1 MVQGVSL
8 PGGASGGRVA
18 LLDADERE
26 ELAAI
31 GTLTRFPRGALLQT
45 EGEKVSAIFNVT
57 EGVVKTYRL
66 TEDGRR
72 HVLAFLF
79 PGDLVGLYEDRR
91 YLNTAEAV
99 NAVTAYRLPIAAL
112 EQLLA
117 RDPALNLAFLSKACH
132 DLRQAQRHEIM
143 LARRE
148 ARQRLL
154 MFLDMLAPQASNIA
168 GNPRAAILSLPMRRV
183 EIADYL
189 GLSPEAVSRGLHAL
203 VREGKLRLH
212 GLHQIEVLD
221 RCGITDQV
229 TPQVTTA
236 EVRLKPADQRRG
248 ASLRVFGP

>member
-1 MVQGVSL
+1 MAKIVFMKDRQPAAQPAERPMVRGVSL
-8 PGGASGGRVA
+8 RGGASGGPVP
-18 LLDADERE
+18 LLDAAERE
-26 ELAAI
+26 ALAAI
-31 GTLTRFPRGALLQT
+31 GTVVRFPRGAILHD
-45 EGEKVSAIFNVT
+45 EGEKISAIFNIT
-57 EGVVKTYRL
+57 EGVVKTYRM

-79 PGDLVGLYEDRR
+79 PGDLVGLYAEHR

-99 NAVTAYRLPIAAL
+99 NTVTAYRLPIAAL
-112 EQLLA
+112 EKLLE

-132 DLRQAQRHEIM
+132 DLRQTQRHEIM

-154 MFLDMLAPQASNIA
+154 MFLDMLAPQASAIA
-168 GNPRAAILSLPMRRV
+168 GNPQGAILSLPMRRV

-189 GLSPEAVSRGLHAL
+189 GLSAEAVSRGLHAL

-221 RCGITDQV
+221 RGDLAALT
-229 TPQVTTA
+229 
-236 EVRLKPADQRRG
+236 G
-248 ASLRVFGP
+248 

>member
-1 MVQGVSL
+1 MAKIVFMKDHQPAAQQAGRPILQGVSL
-8 PGGASGGRVA
+8 RGGAGGGRVA
-18 LLDADERE
+18 LLDAAGRD
-26 ELAAI
+26 ELATI
-31 GTLTRFPRGALLQT
+31 GTLTRFPRGAILQA
-45 EGEKVSAIFNVT
+45 EGEKISAIFNIT
-57 EGVVKTYRL
+57 EGLVKTYRL
-66 TEDGRR
+66 TEDGKR

-79 PGDLVGLYEDRR
+79 PGDLVGLYEDYR

-99 NAVTAYRLPIAAL
+99 NTVTAYRLPIAAL
-112 EQLLA
+112 EKLLE

-132 DLRQAQRHEIM
+132 DLRQTQRHEIM

-154 MFLDMLAPQASNIA
+154 MFLNMLAPQASAIA
-168 GNPRAAILSLPMRRV
+168 GNPQGAVLSLPMRRL

-221 RCGITDQV
+221 RGDLAALT
-229 TPQVTTA
+229 
-236 EVRLKPADQRRG
+236 G
-248 ASLRVFGP
+248 